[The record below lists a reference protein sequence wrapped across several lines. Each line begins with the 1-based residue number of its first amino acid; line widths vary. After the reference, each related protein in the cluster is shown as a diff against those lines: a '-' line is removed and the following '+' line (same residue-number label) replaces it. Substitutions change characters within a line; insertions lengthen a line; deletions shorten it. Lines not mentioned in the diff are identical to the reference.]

1 MTEKAEIHDTVYLE
15 MIELCTKKRMLI
27 GITLLGG
34 LVLFYSSLSIAV
46 NINIPLVWL
55 L

>member
-1 MTEKAEIHDTVYLE
+1 

-34 LVLFYSSLSIAV
+34 LVLSYILFIHCSYYKY
-46 NINIPLVWL
+46 
-55 L
+55 